1 MRKFGTIFLLLCL
14 LLSLAACGSTDQTT
28 GTADPAPAAQPAP
41 TGDGAGSCLL
51 YTSPSPRDTR

>member
-28 GTADPAPAAQPAP
+28 GTADPAPEMVALSLA
-41 TGDGAGSCLL
+41 
-51 YTSPSPRDTR
+51 